1 MTNIRNELTYYNKEL
16 MDSELREAVNIS
28 SVGNIESL
36 NEEDNDNVLLNGNED
51 ILAYTTLIIEDF
63 IDLQNPI
70 FQGETG
76 LHEEPN
82 TPIINEENNNDMDFD
97 LVNLVDDILS
107 SRLE

>member
-1 MTNIRNELTYYNKEL
+1 MSTVLPFTT
-16 MDSELREAVNIS
+16 SEINTDFIQPSQKRKR
-28 SVGNIESL
+28 G
-36 NEEDNDNVLLNGNED
+36 ED
-51 ILAYTTLIIEDF
+51 ILAHTTLIIEDF

-82 TPIINEENNNDMDFD
+82 TPIINEGNNNDMDFD